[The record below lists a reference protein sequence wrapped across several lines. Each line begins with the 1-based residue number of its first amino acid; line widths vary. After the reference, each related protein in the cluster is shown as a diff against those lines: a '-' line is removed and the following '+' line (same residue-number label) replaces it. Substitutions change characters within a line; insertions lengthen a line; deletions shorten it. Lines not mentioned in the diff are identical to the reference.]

1 MARPEKLKPQML
13 YRMLVSPEHTTWV
26 TLGKESPYELM
37 VQLIDFEYNHKQ
49 GAVGTFHAQSQ
60 VSNIFHYVSQPS
72 RASFLRAYNRKTNE
86 PIMALTASRLHD
98 VGGEYVGKDDP
109 AMVVRSQKD
118 APAVGEITMQ
128 ALVFDMETGGWMR
141 GSSVGPV
148 LPVALSEAKIGGNDG
163 PPLMTSIV
171 LNLNHGRITGDFDAF
186 AANPM
191 IKEVQRRRSARA
203 LERFQNSFTNPGGYK
218 DIATELAYQGGNTY
232 QEKLGE
238 PNWEP
243 FKDTEHKKGVE
254 AKEAKKLTGDTAIA
268 EQKDVDEMRA
278 AIETKVYDRNRV
290 ANALKYLELTWG
302 KALLPIAAEFNSDLF
317 RTLSDKVLEINKMKN
332 GKIYPVMINFDA
344 LVKNSPDGIMALKNI
359 VEQLGTGNIKLVLHI
374 EKDNVSEADIDEA
387 LAKVNE
393 ITGGYTALSRNS
405 FAAIV
410 AGTDPAAV
418 SADVLKKIGAPIYQV
433 IGSSIYVKQFQAV
446 RMVIEEAAKGQITS
460 MAKAL
465 NLGMELI
472 VSDGKV
478 SNEDLKKIDALFSVD
493 GSGNFHVASSD
504 VTATVSNAAE
514 EYANQVETAIR
525 V

>member
-1 MARPEKLKPQML
+1 
-13 YRMLVSPEHTTWV
+13 
-26 TLGKESPYELM
+26 
-37 VQLIDFEYNHKQ
+37 
-49 GAVGTFHAQSQ
+49 
-60 VSNIFHYVSQPS
+60 
-72 RASFLRAYNRKTNE
+72 
-86 PIMALTASRLHD
+86 MALTASRLHD

-109 AMVVRSQKD
+109 AMVVRSQKVN
-118 APAVGEITMQ
+118 PAVGEITMQ

-171 LNLNHGRITGDFDAF
+171 FNLNNGRITGDFDAF

-191 IKEVQRRRSARA
+191 IREVQSRRSARA
-203 LERFQNSFTNPGGYK
+203 LERFQNGFNNPGGYK

-238 PNWEP
+238 PNWKP
-243 FKDTEHKKGVE
+243 FEETERAKGVE
-254 AKEAKKLTGDTAIA
+254 AREAKKLAGATA
-268 EQKDVDEMRA
+268 EQKKVDDKRA
-278 AIETKVYDRNRV
+278 AIETEVYDRNRV

-302 KALLPIAAEFNSDLF
+302 KKLLPIAAEFNSDLF
-317 RTLSDKVLEINKMKN
+317 HSVSDKVLEVNKMKD
-332 GKIYPVMINFDA
+332 GKIYPVMINFDT

-374 EKDNVSEADIDEA
+374 EKDNVSEADIDA
-387 LAKVNE
+387 VLAKVND

-410 AGTDPAAV
+410 TGTDHAAV
-418 SADVLKKIGAPIYQV
+418 SADVLKKLGAPVYEV
-433 IGSSIYVKQFQAV
+433 IGPSAYVKQFQAV
-446 RMVIEEAAKGQITS
+446 RVVMGKARKGQITS

-472 VSDGKV
+472 ASDGKMT
-478 SNEDLKKIDALFSVD
+478 NDQLQQLDTLFSQD
-493 GSGNFHVASSD
+493 AQGNFHVASGD
-504 VTATVSNAAE
+504 VTASVVSAAE
-514 EYANQVETAIR
+514 EYAKQAETEIR